1 MTNKEIQA
9 IYKKQ
14 RHAFAQRKYYY
25 KKKYGIELVA
35 PKTVK
40 KPTEKTLE
48 KYAKE
53 VYKQTTKAKK
63 KIKRKKTIPTAES
76 ILLNRIKSIIK
87 EGLSSDKSFENYKAD
102 KVNSLIYEN
111 LPKQKQAR
119 IKTLQEWEKALPDL
133 DKAIETFIFDSSQTD
148 TVTKN
153 HSVVL
158 WNTIS
163 SVLLGNKPVFTE
175 VYEDIEDD
183 EF

>member
-1 MTNKEIQA
+1 MTNKEIQE

-14 RHAFAQRKYYY
+14 RHAFAQKKYYY
-25 KKKYGIELVA
+25 KKKYSIELVA

-40 KPTEKTLE
+40 HPTEKTLE
-48 KYAKE
+48 KYARE

-63 KIKRKKTIPTAES
+63 KAKRKKSIPTAES
-76 ILLNRIKSIIK
+76 ILLNRIKSILK
-87 EGLSSDKSFENYKAD
+87 EGFSSDNYFENYKAV
-102 KVNSLIYEN
+102 KINQLLEEN

-119 IKTLQEWEKALPDL
+119 IRKLQKWEQGLPNL

-153 HSVVL
+153 HSVIL

>member
-1 MTNKEIQA
+1 MTNKEIQE

-40 KPTEKTLE
+40 HPTEKTLE
-48 KYAKE
+48 KYARE
-53 VYKQTTKAKK
+53 VYKQTNKAKK
-63 KIKRKKTIPTAES
+63 KSKRKKFIPTAET
-76 ILLNRIKSIIK
+76 ILLNRIKTIIK
-87 EGLSSDKSFENYKAD
+87 EGISSDNSFENYKAD
-102 KVNSLIYEN
+102 KINQLLEEN

-119 IKTLQEWEKALPDL
+119 IKKLQEWEQALPEL

-153 HSVVL
+153 NSVIL